1 MNKEETNRLWKSIE
15 GIHVKIDK
23 VQEKVSEIEKNTGIM
38 AQRQTTVETT
48 LNTHV
53 GPYHIELEKNI
64 KKNNEQLIFYGA
76 LATAIVG
83 LISTLV
89 ALKNLGIIQ

>member
-23 VQEKVSEIEKNTGIM
+23 VQEKVSEIEKNTSVM
-38 AQRQTTVETT
+38 YQRQNTVE
-48 LNTHV
+48 LVIKEHV
-53 GPYHIELEKNI
+53 GPYHKDLEQSI

-83 LISTLV
+83 LVSFLV
-89 ALKNLGIIQ
+89 ALKNLGII